1 MSATNSKLILGLV
14 LVALAV
20 GVVGALTLS
29 SRPAL
34 APGNTLSI
42 AAVGPAAFGDLAQL
56 QAPTASEREDA
67 LASGAVSSDTKGIP
81 APVGGIR
88 YSYKGAAVALADVTV
103 AVLERELPS
112 DPLRFPAATLGTLGI
127 GGVDLSR
134 QGRSTLQQ
142 FSILTPDGYVVDV
155 SAQQGTVAIS
165 QGIQQ
170 LLAAQ
175 AKERKEEAPDV
186 PADEVLVRTAN
197 SFLDT
202 FGISRTAYGTPI
214 VDRRYLQQTLPPET
228 AEGEQDAPVSD
239 VRPIEVSTVPVL
251 YPLLVNDKKVFTLW
265 GDPVGMTVTIN
276 IATGKVESAFGIQ
289 TQTFKSSAYP
299 AVQSW
304 DEVLDALNASSPPEG
319 EGVSTVELAEPEHVL
334 ILMNRT
340 LDSGEWRDL
349 LVPGLAFPLQEPAA
363 GMPERM
369 IVPLAKDL
377 LSSNGFGITPF
388 SVPEVDE
395 GGSGD
400 AESGTV
406 EILNLSEDVPLE

>member
-349 LVPGLAFPLQEPAA
+349 LVPGLAFPLQEPTA
-363 GMPERM
+363 G
-369 IVPLAKDL
+369 
-377 LSSNGFGITPF
+377 
-388 SVPEVDE
+388 
-395 GGSGD
+395 
-400 AESGTV
+400 
-406 EILNLSEDVPLE
+406 